1 MTSIHTDRKGLRY
14 PMTDQSPQTPPTNE
28 TFSISRGMINTIIVG
43 IVFMVAGI
51 FVGLTISG
59 QNITAREVR
68 NIVKDE
74 FEIVMRNDLTDT
86 LVAAVGTTTEQLRLI
101 IREEIGNSDVTAGQ
115 PVDPAMIEAIVT
127 GALSQIDRDRNYMMS
142 NAPYIGP
149 EDAPVV
155 IVEFSDFRC
164 GFCGRHFDQTLT
176 PLLENFDGYIR
187 YVYRDFPV
195 VGGENAVRAALGAEC
210 ANDQGQFWQ
219 YHNLLF
225 SNQAITGGSDMDEL
239 SNILVR
245 FAEELELDM
254 EQFNAC
260 YESQQHY
267 NNIIRDSNDAQSV
280 GARGTPAF
288 VINGKFLSGAQPY
301 EIFEDVI
308 IEELTR
314 QGITYEPATS
324 S

>member
-1 MTSIHTDRKGLRY
+1 
-14 PMTDQSPQTPPTNE
+14 MTDQPPQTPSAPD
-28 TFSISRGMINTIIVG
+28 TFTISRELINTIIVG
-43 IVFMVAGI
+43 IVFIVAGI
-51 FVGLTISG
+51 FIGLTLSG
-59 QNITAREVR
+59 GNLTAREVR
-68 NIVKDE
+68 SIVNDE
-74 FEIVMRNDLTDT
+74 LETAIRNNLSDT
-86 LVAAVGTTTEQLRLI
+86 LIAAVGTTSDQLRVI
-101 IREEIGNSDVTAGQ
+101 VREELSNSDFSIADAEQ
-115 PVDPAMIEAIVT
+115 AVDPMMIEAIVM
-127 GALSQIDRDRNYMMS
+127 GALNQIERDRNYMMS

-195 VGGENAVRAALGAEC
+195 VGGENAVRAALAAEC
-210 ANDQGQFWQ
+210 ANDQGKFWE

-225 SNQAITGGSDMDEL
+225 TNQANTGGSDMDAL
-239 SNILVR
+239 SALLVS
-245 FAEELELDM
+245 FAEDLAFDM

-267 NNIIRDSNDAQSV
+267 NNIIRDSNDAQSI

-288 VINGKFLSGAQPY
+288 VVNGKFLSGAQPY
-301 EIFEDVI
+301 EVFEDVI

-314 QGITYEPATS
+314 QGIPYEPTTS

>member
-1 MTSIHTDRKGLRY
+1 
-14 PMTDQSPQTPPTNE
+14 MTDQSPQTPSQTE
-28 TFSISRGMINTIIVG
+28 TFTLSRDVVNYIIVG
-43 IVFMVAGI
+43 IVFIVAGI
-51 FVGLTISG
+51 FIGLAISG
-59 QNITAREVR
+59 RNISAREVR
-68 NIVKDE
+68 SIIKDE
-74 FEIVMRNDLTDT
+74 MEISIRNNLSDT
-86 LVAAVGTTTEQLRLI
+86 LVAAVGTTSDQLRLI
-101 IREEIGNSDVTAGQ
+101 VREELGNLSDSTPASAS
-115 PVDPAMIEAIVT
+115 VDASTIEAIVM

-164 GFCGRHFDQTLT
+164 GFCGRHFNQTLT
-176 PLLENFDGYIR
+176 PLLDNFDGYIR

-195 VGGENAVRAALGAEC
+195 VGGENAIRAALAAEC
-210 ANDQGQFWQ
+210 ANDQGSFWQ

-225 SNQAITGGSDMDEL
+225 SNQAITGGTDMDEL
-239 SNILVR
+239 SAILVG

-254 EQFNAC
+254 DQFNPC
-260 YESQQHY
+260 YENQQHY
-267 NNIIRDSNDAQSV
+267 NNIIRDSNDAQSI

-308 IEELTR
+308 IEELAR
-314 QGITYEPATS
+314 QGITYEAGTS